1 MHFSRL
7 AMDRPASL
15 GSDGV
20 MTTQTEQQTTLV
32 LGGTGRVGRRIAER
46 LVKQDVPVRLGSR
59 SGEPPFDW
67 EDRSTWAA
75 AVDGV
80 QAAYLMY
87 YPEIEFPGA
96 SEAIGALA
104 DLAVESGVRR
114 LVLLSARGQDEAR
127 RAEEAIERLPV
138 EWTSV
143 VASAFNQNFDEGVF
157 LGPLRNGVLPVP
169 AGDVA
174 DPFVDVN
181 DIADVVAAA
190 LTEDGHAGQR
200 YEVTGPRLLTF
211 HDAVGEIAAASDRE
225 IRYLPVTQEQFAA
238 GLVAEAGAPPEF
250 AALLADL
257 LAQFFDGR
265 NASLGDGVERALGR
279 KPRDFADWVGEVAAT
294 GVWDVA

>member
-1 MHFSRL
+1 MCR
-7 AMDRPASL
+7 AQTGP
-15 GSDGV
+15 
-20 MTTQTEQQTTLV
+20 MTTNTEQQTTLV
-32 LGGTGRVGRRIAER
+32 LGGTGRVGRRISDR
-46 LVKQDVPVRLGSR
+46 LATRGVPVRLGSR

-67 EDRSTWAA
+67 EDRSTWSA

-96 SEAIGALA
+96 SDAIRALSQ
-104 DLAVESGVRR
+104 LAVESGVRR

-127 RAEEAIERLPV
+127 RCEEAIERLPV

-157 LGPLRNGVLPVP
+157 LEPLRSGVLPVP

-181 DIADVVAAA
+181 DVADVAVAA

-200 YEVTGPRLLTF
+200 YEVTGPRLWTF
-211 HDAVGEIAAASDRE
+211 HDAVGEIAKASGRE
-225 IRYLPVTQEQFAA
+225 IRYLPVTPEQFASGLSNGA
-238 GLVAEAGAPPEF
+238 GVPREF
-250 AALLADL
+250 AELVADL
-257 LAQFFDGR
+257 LATFFDGR
-265 NASLGDGVERALGR
+265 NASVGDGVERALGR
-279 KPRDFADWVGEVAAT
+279 RPRDFADWVRETAAT
-294 GVWDVA
+294 GVWNGA